1 MLLSTEQREALAI
14 AGYFLS
20 NMGFSAQASQ
30 IQRIGNLTESDIP
43 AYIKVDLNPAVDYSD
58 RNLDTIAFQLKAC
71 FQQQCRYTI
80 SYESKP
86 GQGCIWDV
94 DRSELRLHDATLY
107 LFAFVPDWRSSRFD
121 YWPNFDYWSNID
133 YNQIFRLDNI
143 VNVGAASTTHCL
155 SSDFPTLKICY
166 RTSGQLSNYY
176 PRRKDEEIIDRDPE
190 RKYCDIEVTIDYW
203 F

>member
-43 AYIKVDLNPAVDYSD
+43 AYIKVDLNPPVDYSD

-121 YWPNFDYWSNID
+121 YWPNFDYYWSNID
-133 YNQIFRLDNI
+133 
-143 VNVGAASTTHCL
+143 
-155 SSDFPTLKICY
+155 
-166 RTSGQLSNYY
+166 
-176 PRRKDEEIIDRDPE
+176 
-190 RKYCDIEVTIDYW
+190 
-203 F
+203 